1 MTSKFSHCLSEGFGA
16 GRAGIATDPR
26 RVRPAVEEL
35 IRYRPSVI
43 AWRRKTRVAVEIA
56 GTRIPAG
63 ANLLLYLASGN
74 RDEAVFDRPEAL
86 DIGRGNARAHLSF
99 GFGAH
104 FCLGAPL
111 ARLELTIILEEL
123 TRRLPNLRL
132 HDPSPPPVIETIQF
146 RGPKELWVTW

>member
-1 MTSKFSHCLSEGFGA
+1 MNQPVQLVNVEISHCLSEGFGA
-16 GRAGIATDPR
+16 GAAGIATDPR

-104 FCLGAPL
+104 F
-111 ARLELTIILEEL
+111 
-123 TRRLPNLRL
+123 
-132 HDPSPPPVIETIQF
+132 
-146 RGPKELWVTW
+146 